1 MAQDILITPKA
12 ATPSI
17 AYTGNGGGAATVNQN
32 VLSTSIIQ
40 FESGGS
46 VLMEIDP
53 VASTVSALGFET
65 NSINCAGNV
74 TATAFIGNG
83 ASLTGLTASTIDHGS
98 LAGIADDDHTQYIRI
113 NATQARNTIT
123 ANSGEAGL
131 AIKSPVVPIEAQK
144 LLVIETNAGADVL
157 TIDMDG
163 NLSGTGNIKVTGSIQ
178 AEEKSFVINHPD
190 PAKAGWKLQYACLEG
205 PENAVYVRG
214 RSDAATINLPDYW
227 PHLVHVDSI
236 SVHLTPVGLGQ
247 MTIKVADI
255 ADNVVHIEGANDVD
269 PLDYFYIVHA
279 TRKDVPNVTVE
290 HPPARDKF

>member
-17 AYTGNGGGAATVNQN
+17 AYTGSGGSAATVTQK
-32 VLSTSIIQ
+32 VLSTSIVQ
-40 FESGGS
+40 FESGGT
-46 VLMEIDP
+46 VLLEIDP
-53 VASTVSALGFET
+53 VADSVSALDFET
-65 NSINCAGNV
+65 NSIYCAGSVIANSFV
-74 TATAFIGNG
+74 GNG
-83 ASLTGLTASTIDHGS
+83 AYLSGLTASTIDHGS

-131 AIKSPVVPIEAQK
+131 AIKSPVVPIQAQK

-163 NLSGTGNIKVTGSIQ
+163 NLSGAGDIKVTGSIQ

-205 PENAVYVRG
+205 PENGVYVRG

-227 PHLVHVDSI
+227 PYLVHADSVT
-236 SVHLTPVGLGQ
+236 VHLTPVGLGQ

-255 ADNVVHIEGANDVD
+255 VDNVVHIEGANDVD

-279 TRKDVPNVTVE
+279 TRKDVANLMVE
-290 HPPARDKF
+290 HPPA